1 MSTLFYFIVTIGIL
15 VSFHEFGHFWVARK
29 MGVKVLRFS
38 VGFGKVLWSYRK
50 HPEDTEYVVS
60 AIPLGGYIKM
70 VDEREG
76 EVNKE
81 DLPFAFN
88 RQPIW
93 VRTAI
98 VAAGPLFNLGLA
110 LILFWAVLVI
120 GETGIKP
127 MLGKIE
133 QGTIAA
139 DAGFQEG
146 DEILS
151 VNDKLTPTWS
161 EALNV
166 LIESALDGN
175 QNIEVKVKSLDDGQN
190 LKVVNIAEG
199 DVQDPEVLYKRL
211 GFNPWMPKLK
221 PIIGEVLPG
230 GAAMAAGLKKGDLI
244 IRADGIAIDEWM
256 QWVDTVKTH
265 PDIEIKLEIER
276 DGTRLHASVT
286 PKRVRLEPETGGES
300 AKFEGKIGA
309 AVFVPETLKKSLQA
323 EYSLSPLAAIPAA
336 FEKTYSY
343 SYATLKMMARMLIGQ
358 ASVKN
363 LSGPISIAQFAGQS
377 AHIGFVHFIKFIA
390 LVSVSL
396 GVLNLLPIP
405 VLDGGHL
412 LFYGIEAIKG
422 SPVSENKQLF
432 FQQVGIALLVSLMA
446 LVMVLDIQRLFK

>member
-38 VGFGKVLWSYRK
+38 VGFGNVLWSYRK

-60 AIPLGGYIKM
+60 AIPLGGYVKM

-76 EVNKE
+76 EVNHA

-88 RQPIW
+88 RQPVW
-93 VRTAI
+93 ARTAI
-98 VAAGPLFNLGLA
+98 VAAGPLFNLALA
-110 LILFWAVLVI
+110 LVLFWAVLVI

-127 MLGKIE
+127 ILGKIE

-139 DAGFQEG
+139 DSAFQEG

-151 VNDKLTPTWS
+151 VNNKSTPTWS

-166 LIESALDGN
+166 LIESALDGD
-175 QNIEVKVKSLDDGQN
+175 QDIEVKVKSLDDGQN
-190 LKVVNIAEG
+190 LRVVNIAES
-199 DVQDPEVLYKRL
+199 DVQDPEVLYERL
-211 GFNPWMPKLK
+211 GFKPWMPKLQ
-221 PIIGEVLPG
+221 PIIGEVLPD

-244 IRADGIAIDEWM
+244 ISANGVAINEWM

-276 DGTRLHASVT
+276 DGLRLQLLVT
-286 PKRVRLEPETGGES
+286 PKRVQSESKAKGES
-300 AKFEGKIGA
+300 SKVEGKIGA
-309 AVFVPETLKKSLQA
+309 APFVPETLKKSMQA

-343 SYATLKMMARMLIGQ
+343 SYATLKMMGKMLVGK

-377 AHIGFVHFIKFIA
+377 ASVGFVHFIKFIA

-412 LFYGIEAIKG
+412 LFYGIEAVKG
-422 SPVSENKQLF
+422 SPVSENSQLF
-432 FQQVGIALLVSLMA
+432 FQKIGIALLVSLMA
-446 LVMVLDIQRLFK
+446 LAMVMDIQRLFQ